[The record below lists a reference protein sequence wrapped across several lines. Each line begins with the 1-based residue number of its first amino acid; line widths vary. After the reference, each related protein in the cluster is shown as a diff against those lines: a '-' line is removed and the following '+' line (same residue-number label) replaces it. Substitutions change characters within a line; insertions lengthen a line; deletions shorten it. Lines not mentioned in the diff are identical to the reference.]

1 MVFRG
6 QAAGVEGHRRSCLPQ
21 AQDFAHKARHQ
32 FEEGTNMRKTFWL
45 AGVTVLAL
53 ANPATAA
60 DSIKIGFV
68 STFSGPTAVIGNDMR
83 NSFELAL
90 DHMGRKMGGLP
101 VEVIYEDDGQ
111 KPDVGKQKT
120 EKLVQSDHVDF
131 IAGYIWSNVLLA
143 SLKTAVDSQT
153 FLISANAGPSQLAGE
168 LCSPY
173 VFSTS
178 WQNDQ
183 TPEAMGLY
191 MNQKGVKSVFLI
203 GPNYAAGKDM
213 LAGVKSSFKGQV
225 LGEEYT
231 VWPSQLDF
239 SAELSKAKASKAES
253 IFVFYPGAA
262 GVQFLNQYVQA
273 GLKDQM
279 PLYTA
284 FTIDELSLPLQKE
297 NALGIPGAQ
306 EWVNDLPNEQNKTF
320 VADYRK
326 KYPGLRPTYYGAQ
339 AYDAAQLIN
348 SAVVAVK
355 GDMSKKDAMKAEME
369 KADFKSLRGPFKYGA
384 NHIPIQNFYLQDV
397 VKDADG
403 ALSLKTVSTI
413 VKDNQDRFHDKCPMK

>member
-1 MVFRG
+1 MG
-6 QAAGVEGHRRSCLPQ
+6 GETH
-21 AQDFAHKARHQ
+21 
-32 FEEGTNMRKTFWL
+32 MKTAYLL
-45 AGVTVLAL
+45 AGAAALAL
-53 ANPATAA
+53 ASPALAGDT
-60 DSIKIGFV
+60 IKIGFV

-90 DHMGRKMGGLP
+90 DHLGRKMGGKP

-120 EKLVQSDHVDF
+120 EKLIQSDKVDF

-183 TPEAMGLY
+183 TPAAMGLY

-213 LAGVKSSFKGQV
+213 LAGVKSTFKGQV
-225 LGEEYT
+225 VGEEYT
-231 VWPSQLDF
+231 VWPTQLDF
-239 SAELSKAKASKAES
+239 SAELTKARNSGAES

-262 GVQFLNQYVQA
+262 GVQFLNQYAQA
-273 GLKDQM
+273 GIKDKM

-284 FTIDELSLPLQKE
+284 FTIDELSLPLQKD
-297 NALGIPGAQ
+297 NAIGVPGAQ
-306 EWVNDLPNEQNKTF
+306 EWVNDLPNEQNKKF
-320 VADYRK
+320 VEDYRK
-326 KYPGLRPTYYGAQ
+326 KYTGLRPTYYGAQ

-348 SAVVAVK
+348 SAVVAAG
-355 GDMSKKDAMKAEME
+355 GDTATKDVRKAAME
-369 KADFKSLRGPFKYGA
+369 KADIKSLRGSFKYGN

-397 VKDADG
+397 VKGADG
-403 ALSLKTVSTI
+403 ELSLKTVATN
-413 VKDNQDRFHDKCPMK
+413 VKDDQDRFHDKCPMK

>member
-1 MVFRG
+1 M
-6 QAAGVEGHRRSCLPQ
+6 
-21 AQDFAHKARHQ
+21 K
-32 FEEGTNMRKTFWL
+32 MRTALWL
-45 AGVTVLAL
+45 AGAAWLAL
-53 ANPATAA
+53 GSSALSA

-90 DHMGRKMGGLP
+90 DHLGRKMDGKP
-101 VEVIYEDDGQ
+101 VEVIYEDDQQ

-120 EKLVQSDHVDF
+120 EKLVQSDKVDF

-183 TPEAMGLY
+183 TPQAMGVY

-213 LAGVKSSFKGQV
+213 LAGVKSTFKGEV
-225 LGEEYT
+225 VGEEYT

-239 SAELSKAKASKAES
+239 SAELTKARNSKAES

-273 GLKDQM
+273 GLKPQI

-284 FTIDELSLPLQKE
+284 FTIDELSLPLQKD
-297 NALGIPGAQ
+297 NALGVPGAQ
-306 EWVNDLPNEQNKTF
+306 EWVNDLPNEQNKKF
-320 VADYRK
+320 VEDYRK
-326 KYPGLRPTYYGAQ
+326 KYPNLRPTYYGAQ

-355 GDMSKKDAMKAEME
+355 GDLTKKDAMKAEME
-369 KADFKSLRGPFKYGA
+369 KANFKSLRGPFKYGN

-397 VKDADG
+397 VKDAEG
-403 ALSLKTVSTI
+403 QLSLKTVATI
-413 VKDNQDRFHDKCPMK
+413 VKDDQDRFHDKCPMK